1 MRRIVKFLV
10 VGIVVL
16 VSIQFLMS
24 TLAMASFDW
33 KKYEGTTIRVIH
45 VQNWYGEAV
54 ENWIP
59 EFEALTGVKVQLE
72 IYAFGSLYE
81 KLMTEMMTGMTDLD
95 VYISQ
100 PYAIGLQFDNAGW
113 YEPLQKYVD
122 NPELTSPLF
131 NLLSFF
137 SSAINTGCSV
147 RGKLIGLPWIVSTAL
162 LYYNEA
168 LFEQYG
174 VAVPGTF
181 AELEA
186 AAKKLTVDT
195 NGDGKIDIYGITMRG
210 KQALPSFQPWLLGF
224 GGDFLDEEGKPA
236 INSPEAVE
244 ALKAYA
250 RVLRQYGPPG
260 TPGYSISEIRNVFSQ
275 RMAAMMMG
283 DAGHGFILS
292 DPEKSKV
299 SKEWRASVV
308 PAGAAGSLPFVDST
322 WNYNM
327 YSGSDNKEASWLFLQ
342 WVTNPHFW
350 NELIRGGASVPMET
364 SWKDPIFLKTVE
376 PTWLAAVN
384 ESFRIGRGS
393 YVPPVVRGNEAR
405 GIIEAAI
412 TQALEGGDVKK
423 LLDRA
428 AQEMQ
433 EIM

>member
-1 MRRIVKFLV
+1 MRKITKICMVVVTVVFSLQLV
-10 VGIVVL
+10 TQTI
-16 VSIQFLMS
+16 F
-24 TLAMASFDW
+24 AAAFDW

-54 ENWIP
+54 EGWVP
-59 EFEALTGVKVQLE
+59 EFEALTGIKVQLE

-100 PYAIGLQFDNAGW
+100 PYAIGEQFDNAGW
-113 YEPLQKYVD
+113 YEPLQEYVD

-137 SSAINTGCSV
+137 SAAIDPGCTIN
-147 RGKLIGLPWIVSTAL
+147 GKLIGLPWIVDTAL
-162 LYYNEA
+162 LYYNDT
-168 LFEQYG
+168 LFEEYG
-174 VAVPGTF
+174 VAVPNTF
-181 AELEA
+181 AELET

-195 NGDGKIDIYGITMRG
+195 DADGKIDIYGITMRG
-210 KQALPSFQPWLLGF
+210 RSALPSFQPWLLGF
-224 GGDFLDEEGKPA
+224 GGDFLDKEGNPA

-244 ALKAYA
+244 ALEAFA
-250 RVLRQYGPPG
+250 RVLSQYGPPG
-260 TPGYSISEIRNVFSQ
+260 SAGYSISEIRNVFSQ
-275 RMAAMMMG
+275 RKAAMMMG
-283 DAGHGFILS
+283 SSGHGFILS
-292 DPEKSKV
+292 DPEKSKI

-308 PAGAAGSLPFVDST
+308 PAGPAGRLPFVNST

-327 YSGSDNKEASWLFLQ
+327 YSGSANKEASWLFLQ
-342 WVTNPHFW
+342 WVTNPTFW
-350 NELIRGGASVPMET
+350 TELIRGGATVPMET
-364 SWKDPIFLKTVE
+364 SWKDPVFQKTVE
-376 PTWLAAVN
+376 PTWLSAIN
-384 ESFRIGRGS
+384 ESFRVGRGS

-412 TQALEGGDVKK
+412 TQAIEGGDVQK

-428 AQEMQ
+428 EKEMQ